1 MMPNPTAVIADDHAL
16 IRQGI
21 CQILISAGVDV
32 VAEASDGLETI
43 AMVRSHQPKLLT
55 LDIAM
60 PYSRGIEV
68 FGEARRW
75 SQDTRIIVFSGIT
88 STGLLSK
95 LADAGADAIFL
106 KRGELK
112 AFSDAI
118 PRILNGE
125 RVFGPGVAELVETSQ
140 NTSNLTAR
148 EHQILSLIAQGLNNR
163 GIADR
168 LGLSTKTID
177 NHRTNLMRKVKVH
190 SIAELLAYALRE
202 GLLDANRET

>member
-1 MMPNPTAVIADDHAL
+1 MPKPTAVIADDHAL

-21 CQILISAGVDV
+21 YQILISAGVDV
-32 VAEASDGLETI
+32 VAEASDGLEAI
-43 AMVRSHQPKLLT
+43 AMVRSHQPTLLT

-118 PRILNGE
+118 PRIIDGE
-125 RVFGPGVAELVETSQ
+125 RLYGPGVAELVETSQ
-140 NTSNLTAR
+140 NTNSLTAR

-163 GIADR
+163 GIAGR
-168 LGLSTKTID
+168 LGLSAKTID
-177 NHRTNLMRKVKVH
+177 NHRTNLMRKVEVH